1 MQQLLHATVQCR
13 HSQVAQ
19 TIDSAANPE
28 LGVPETADA
37 AKQADQADVEVDSVD
52 TPELGVAESA
62 AKQAVFPDVA
72 PSTIKA
78 TV

>member
-1 MQQLLHATVQCR
+1 MQWIFDQAAMQQLLHEIVQCR
-13 HSQVAQ
+13 HSHVAQ
-19 TIDSAANPE
+19 
-28 LGVPETADA
+28 
-37 AKQADQADVEVDSVD
+37 KVDSVD

-62 AKQAVFPDVA
+62 AKQADPADVA